1 MKSKLIVALLAIGT
15 LIGVESQAQ
24 QAAATPK
31 IGWTNVDYVMT
42 LLPDYKKIENE
53 LQIQQQQ
60 IEKAMQEKSKEFED
74 KYKAY
79 QTNAG
84 KWSEIIRADKEKE
97 LTRLQTDFQEFQRTS
112 QESLQKK
119 QQQLLHPVMVKI
131 QGAIDE
137 VGKESGYTYIFNMDA
152 GANTTPIIL
161 FAGSEDLNVSNL
173 ILKKLGVDPVE
184 VEKQQKA
191 AAEAAVQQLHA
202 GQKAATTPATQPANK
217 PAGTTPAPVKKN

>member
-15 LIGVESQAQ
+15 LIGIESQAQ

-119 QQQLLHPVMVKI
+119 QQQLLQPVMVKI
-131 QGAIDE
+131 QGAIDA

-173 ILKKLGVDPVE
+173 ILKKLGVDPAE

-191 AAEAAVQQLHA
+191 AAEAAVQQLQA

>member
-119 QQQLLHPVMVKI
+119 QQQLLQPVMVKI
-131 QGAIDE
+131 QGAIDA

-191 AAEAAVQQLHA
+191 AAEAAVQQLQA

>member
-1 MKSKLIVALLAIGT
+1 MKRKLIVAIFAIGA
-15 LIGVESQAQ
+15 LLGLESQAQ
-24 QAAATPK
+24 QATATTK

-53 LQIQQQQ
+53 LSIQQQQ
-60 IEKAMQEKSKEFED
+60 IEKAMQDKSKEFED

-79 QTNAG
+79 QANAS

-97 LTRLQTDFQEFQRTS
+97 LNRLQTDFQDFQRTS

-119 QQQLLHPVMVKI
+119 QQQLLQPVMVKI
-131 QGAIDE
+131 QGAIDA
-137 VGKESGYTYIFNMDA
+137 VGKENGYTYIFNMDA

-161 FAGSEDLNVSNL
+161 YAGSEDLNVSNL
-173 ILKKLGVDPVE
+173 ILKKLGVDPAE

-191 AAEAAVQQLHA
+191 AAEAAVQQLQQ
-202 GQKAATTPATQPANK
+202 GQKPATTPATQPANK
-217 PAGTTPAPVKKN
+217 PTTSTPAPVKKN

>member
-15 LIGVESQAQ
+15 LIGIESQAQ

-79 QTNAG
+79 QANG
-84 KWSEIIRADKEKE
+84 SKWSEIIRADKEKE
-97 LTRLQTDFQEFQRTS
+97 LTRLQTDFQDFQRTS

-119 QQQLLHPVMVKI
+119 QQQLLQPVMVKI
-131 QGAIDE
+131 QGAIDA

-184 VEKQQKA
+184 IEKQQKA
-191 AAEAAVQQLHA
+191 AADAAVQQLQQ
-202 GQKAATTPATQPANK
+202 GQKAATTPATQPATK
-217 PAGTTPAPVKKN
+217 PAATTPAPVKKN

>member
-1 MKSKLIVALLAIGT
+1 MKSKLIVAVLAIIA
-15 LIGVESQAQ
+15 LIGTESQAQ
-24 QAAATPK
+24 QAAAAPK

-79 QTNAG
+79 QANAS

-97 LTRLQTDFQEFQRTS
+97 LNRLQTDFQDFQRTS

-119 QQQLLHPVMVKI
+119 QQQLLQPVMVKI
-131 QGAIDE
+131 QGAIDA
-137 VGKESGYTYIFNMDA
+137 VGKDNGYTYIFNMDA

-173 ILKKLGVDPVE
+173 ILKKLGVDPAE

-191 AAEAAVQQLHA
+191 AAEAAVQQLQQ
-202 GQKAATTPATQPANK
+202 GQKPATNTPATTK
-217 PAGTTPAPVKKN
+217 PATNTPAPVKKN

>member
-1 MKSKLIVALLAIGT
+1 MKRKLIVALFAIGA
-15 LIGVESQAQ
+15 LLGIESQAQ
-24 QAAATPK
+24 QATATTK

-60 IEKAMQEKSKEFED
+60 IEKAMQDKSKEFED

-79 QTNAG
+79 QANAS

-97 LTRLQTDFQEFQRTS
+97 LTRLQTDFQDFQRTS

-119 QQQLLHPVMVKI
+119 QQQLLQPVMVKI
-131 QGAIDE
+131 QGAIDA
-137 VGKESGYTYIFNMDA
+137 VGKENGYTYIFNMDA

-161 FAGSEDLNVSNL
+161 YAGSEDLNVSNL
-173 ILKKLGVDPVE
+173 ILKKLGVDPAE

-191 AAEAAVQQLHA
+191 AAEAAVQQLQQ
-202 GQKAATTPATQPANK
+202 GQKPASPTTQPANK
-217 PAGTTPAPVKKN
+217 PTTSTPAPVKKN

>member
-1 MKSKLIVALLAIGT
+1 MKSKLIVAVLAIIA
-15 LIGVESQAQ
+15 LIGTESQAQ
-24 QAAATPK
+24 QAAAAPK

-79 QTNAG
+79 QANAS

-97 LTRLQTDFQEFQRTS
+97 LTRLQTDFQDFQRTS

-119 QQQLLHPVMVKI
+119 QQQLLQPVMVKI
-131 QGAIDE
+131 QGAIDA
-137 VGKESGYTYIFNMDA
+137 VGKENGYTYIFNMDA

-161 FAGSEDLNVSNL
+161 FAGSEELNVSNL
-173 ILKKLGVDPVE
+173 ILKKLGVDPTE

-191 AAEAAVQQLHA
+191 AAEAAVQQLQQ
-202 GQKAATTPATQPANK
+202 GQKPAATTPATK
-217 PAGTTPAPVKKN
+217 PATTTPAPVKKN

>member
-1 MKSKLIVALLAIGT
+1 MKSKLIVAVLAIIA
-15 LIGVESQAQ
+15 LIGTESQAQ
-24 QAAATPK
+24 QAAAAPK

-79 QTNAG
+79 QANAS

-97 LTRLQTDFQEFQRTS
+97 LTRLQTDFQDFQRTS

-119 QQQLLHPVMVKI
+119 QQQLLQPVMVKI
-131 QGAIDE
+131 QGAIDA
-137 VGKESGYTYIFNMDA
+137 VGKENGYTYIFNMDA

-173 ILKKLGVDPVE
+173 ILKKLGVDPAE
-184 VEKQQKA
+184 IEKQQKA
-191 AAEAAVQQLHA
+191 ASEAAIQQLQQ
-202 GQKAATTPATQPANK
+202 GQKPATNTPATK
-217 PAGTTPAPVKKN
+217 PATTTPAPVKKN

>member
-119 QQQLLHPVMVKI
+119 PQQLLHPVMVKI

>member
-1 MKSKLIVALLAIGT
+1 MKRTLTVAFLAIIA
-15 LIGVESQAQ
+15 LVSFESKAQ
-24 QAAATPK
+24 QATNK

-53 LQIQQQQ
+53 LTIQQQQ

-79 QTNAG
+79 QQNAA

-97 LTRLQTDFQEFQRTS
+97 LNRLQTDFQDFQRNS

-119 QQQLLHPVMVKI
+119 QQQLLQPVMVKI
-131 QGAIDE
+131 QGAIDA
-137 VGKESGYTYIFNMDA
+137 VGKENGYTYIFNMEA

-161 FAGSEDLNVSNL
+161 FAGSEELNVSNL
-173 ILKKLGVDPVE
+173 ILKKLGVDPAE

-191 AAEAAVQQLHA
+191 AAEAAVQQLQ
-202 GQKAATTPATQPANK
+202 QKTGGATTPATQPATK
-217 PAGTTPAPVKKN
+217 PATQTPANPVKKN

>member
-15 LIGVESQAQ
+15 LIGIESQAQ

-79 QTNAG
+79 QANAS

-119 QQQLLHPVMVKI
+119 QQQLLQPVMVKI
-131 QGAIDE
+131 QGAIDA

-191 AAEAAVQQLHA
+191 AAEAAVQQLQA

>member
-1 MKSKLIVALLAIGT
+1 MKSKLIVAVLAIIA
-15 LIGVESQAQ
+15 LIGTESQAQ
-24 QAAATPK
+24 QASAAPK

-53 LQIQQQQ
+53 LMIQQQQ

-79 QTNAG
+79 QANAS

-97 LTRLQTDFQEFQRTS
+97 LNRLQTDFQDFQRTS

-119 QQQLLHPVMVKI
+119 QQQLLQPVMVKI
-131 QGAIDE
+131 QGAIDA
-137 VGKESGYTYIFNMDA
+137 VGKENGYTYIFNMDA

-173 ILKKLGVDPVE
+173 ILKKLGVDPAE

-191 AAEAAVQQLHA
+191 AAEAAVQQLQQ
-202 GQKAATTPATQPANK
+202 GQKPATTNTPATTK
-217 PAGTTPAPVKKN
+217 PATNTPAPVKKN

>member
-1 MKSKLIVALLAIGT
+1 MKRKLIVALLAIVA
-15 LIGVESQAQ
+15 LIGTESQAQ
-24 QAAATPK
+24 QAASK

-53 LQIQQQQ
+53 LMIQQQQ

-74 KYKAY
+74 KYKLY
-79 QTNAG
+79 QQNAA

-97 LTRLQTDFQEFQRTS
+97 LNRLQTDFQDFQRTS

-119 QQQLLHPVMVKI
+119 QQQLLQPVMVKI
-131 QGAIDE
+131 QGAIDA
-137 VGKESGYTYIFNMDA
+137 VGKENGYTYIFNMDA

-161 FAGSEDLNVSNL
+161 FAGSEELNVSNL
-173 ILKKLGVDPVE
+173 ILKKLGVDPAE

-191 AAEAAVQQLHA
+191 AAEAAVQQLQ
-202 GQKAATTPATQPANK
+202 QKPATTPATQPATNK
-217 PAGTTPAPVKKN
+217 PATTAPVKKN

>member
-15 LIGVESQAQ
+15 LIGIESQAQ

-79 QTNAG
+79 QANLS

-97 LTRLQTDFQEFQRTS
+97 LTRLQTDFQDFQRTS

-119 QQQLLHPVMVKI
+119 QQQLLQPVMVKI
-131 QGAIDE
+131 QGAIDA

-184 VEKQQKA
+184 IEKQQKA
-191 AAEAAVQQLHA
+191 AADAAVQQLQQ
-202 GQKAATTPATQPANK
+202 GQKAATTPATQPATK
-217 PAGTTPAPVKKN
+217 PAATTPAPVKKN

>member
-1 MKSKLIVALLAIGT
+1 MKSKLIVAVLAIIA
-15 LIGVESQAQ
+15 LIGTESQAQ
-24 QAAATPK
+24 QAAAAPK

-53 LQIQQQQ
+53 LMIQQQQ

-79 QTNAG
+79 QANAS

-97 LTRLQTDFQEFQRTS
+97 LNRLQTDFQDFQRTS

-119 QQQLLHPVMVKI
+119 QQQLLQPVMVKI
-131 QGAIDE
+131 QGAIDA
-137 VGKESGYTYIFNMDA
+137 VGKENGYTYIFNMDA

-173 ILKKLGVDPVE
+173 ILKKLGVDPAE

-191 AAEAAVQQLHA
+191 AAEAAVQQLQQ
-202 GQKAATTPATQPANK
+202 GQKATTTPGTQPANK
-217 PAGTTPAPVKKN
+217 PTTTTPAPVKKN

>member
-119 QQQLLHPVMVKI
+119 QQQLLQPVMVKI
-131 QGAIDE
+131 QGAIDA

-191 AAEAAVQQLHA
+191 AAEAAVQQLQA
-202 GQKAATTPATQPANK
+202 GQKPLQLRLRNLQTNR
-217 PAGTTPAPVKKN
+217 PVQLPLR

>member
-1 MKSKLIVALLAIGT
+1 
-15 LIGVESQAQ
+15 
-24 QAAATPK
+24 
-31 IGWTNVDYVMT
+31 

-79 QTNAG
+79 QANLS

-97 LTRLQTDFQEFQRTS
+97 LTRLQTDFQDFQRTS

-119 QQQLLHPVMVKI
+119 QQQLLQPVMVKI
-131 QGAIDE
+131 QGAIDA

-184 VEKQQKA
+184 IEKQQKA
-191 AAEAAVQQLHA
+191 AADAAVQQLQQ
-202 GQKAATTPATQPANK
+202 GQKAATTPATQPATK
-217 PAGTTPAPVKKN
+217 PAATTPAPVKKN

>member
-1 MKSKLIVALLAIGT
+1 MKRKLIIALLAIVT
-15 LIGVESQAQ
+15 LVGSQSQAQ
-24 QAAATPK
+24 QATTAAATSPK

-74 KYKAY
+74 KYKLY
-79 QTNAG
+79 QQNSS

-97 LTRLQTDFQEFQRTS
+97 LNRLQTDFQDFQRTS

-119 QQQLLHPVMVKI
+119 QQQLLQPVMVKI
-131 QGAIDE
+131 QGAIDA
-137 VGKESGYTYIFNMDA
+137 VGKENGYTYIFNMDA

-161 FAGSEDLNVSNL
+161 FAGSDELNVSNL
-173 ILKKLGVDPVE
+173 VLKKLGVDPVE
-184 VEKQQKA
+184 LEKQQKA
-191 AAEAAVQQLHA
+191 ASEAAIQQL
-202 GQKAATTPATQPANK
+202 QQATQPK
-217 PAGTTPAPVKKN
+217 PAANTPAKPATTPVKKN

>member
-15 LIGVESQAQ
+15 LIGIESQAQ

-79 QTNAG
+79 QANAG

-119 QQQLLHPVMVKI
+119 QQQLLQPVMVKI
-131 QGAIDE
+131 QGAIDA

-173 ILKKLGVDPVE
+173 ILKKLGVDPAE

-191 AAEAAVQQLHA
+191 AAEAAVQQLQA

-217 PAGTTPAPVKKN
+217 PAATTPAPVKKN